1 MKTVLMSFI
10 TILQSLNI
18 KRSVMMLFSLNN
30 DEKNAAIKNNNTFA
44 VI

>member
-1 MKTVLMSFI
+1 MNLI

-30 DEKNAAIKNNNTFA
+30 DEKNIIIKNDDVFT

>member
-1 MKTVLMSFI
+1 MKTMSVNLI
-10 TILQSLNI
+10 TILQSLSI

-30 DEKNAAIKNNNTFA
+30 DEKNAAIKNNDVFI

>member
-1 MKTVLMSFI
+1 MSLMI
-10 TILQSLNI
+10 ILQSLNI

-30 DEKNAAIKNNNTFA
+30 DEKNTAVKSDDTFT

>member
-1 MKTVLMSFI
+1 MSLM

-30 DEKNAAIKNNNTFA
+30 DEKNTIIKNDDVFT

>member
-1 MKTVLMSFI
+1 MSLM

-30 DEKNAAIKNNNTFA
+30 DEKNVAIKNDSTFA

>member
-1 MKTVLMSFI
+1 MSLM
-10 TILQSLNI
+10 TILQSLDM

-30 DEKNAAIKNNNTFA
+30 DEKNTAIKNNNNNTFT